1 MNPNVNDGL
10 WDIMSGQCRFN
21 CSTAG
26 RLLMGGEAMVMRLG
40 EVCGK
45 SLFSAPFRGEPK
57 TALNKV
63 FLKKRERE
71 KWRYVP
77 M

>member
-1 MNPNVNDGL
+1 
-10 WDIMSGQCRFN
+10 
-21 CSTAG
+21 
-26 RLLMGGEAMVMRLG
+26 MVMRLG

>member
-1 MNPNVNDGL
+1 
-10 WDIMSGQCRFN
+10 
-21 CSTAG
+21 
-26 RLLMGGEAMVMRLG
+26 MVMRLG

-63 FLKKRERE
+63 FLKKREME
-71 KWRYVP
+71 ICANVTCAAVSIHVP
-77 M
+77 LPSLHSISCKRQANYTVL